1 MKTITI
7 QVQVPDDFSE
17 LNAASLADDA
27 ARLASD
33 DWLAVWWHID
43 DVLQCAGD
51 SRQDYE
57 GLTKEEAH
65 EVLELASDCH
75 NPEIGINWDA
85 LRVYIDEVV
94 REREEIA

>member
-7 QVQVPDDFSE
+7 QVQVPDDFTE

-33 DWLAVWWHID
+33 DWLAIWWHTD

-57 GLTKEEAH
+57 GLTKAETR
-65 EVLELASDCH
+65 EVLEMASDLH
-75 NPEIGINWDA
+75 DANYGINWDV

-94 REREEIA
+94 SHREETF

>member
-33 DWLAVWWHID
+33 DWLAVWWHSH

-57 GLTKEEAH
+57 GLTKAECR
-65 EVLELASDCH
+65 EVLEMASDLH
-75 NPEIGINWDA
+75 DANIGINWDV

-94 REREEIA
+94 SEREEIA